1 MNARPIG
8 IRIPAAGLKHVRAAT
23 GAVVLATTALALVH
37 VASSQEKRPFWLD
50 GDNIPPFYEKRA
62 AGQNIAP
69 AFEGWE
75 QNPDGTFNM
84 VFGYFNRNWEEQ
96 PDVPIGPDNNVESGG
111 PDQGQPTHFFP
122 RRNKL
127 VFRVRVPKD
136 FGDKELVWTLTV
148 NGKTERGYATL
159 KPDYIIEKRIL
170 QTIAAVTLRGV
181 RDDAVVLANMP
192 PVVQLEGDS
201 RRTVKVGEPLRL
213 NALETDAGIYNPLP
227 LSKGRKLSDNTAM
240 GQ

>member
-1 MNARPIG
+1 MRVSMVTRIRARG
-8 IRIPAAGLKHVRAAT
+8 LKYLWAPAAVFMMTLTFVELNAA
-23 GAVVLATTALALVH
+23 GN
-37 VASSQEKRPFWLD
+37 QQP
-50 GDNIPPFYEKRA
+50 PPFFEMRTT
-62 AGQNIAP
+62 GQNIAP
-69 AFEGWE
+69 SFEGWE

-96 PDVPIGPDNNVESGG
+96 PDVPIGPDNNVEPGG

-148 NGKTERGYATL
+148 NGKTERAYATL
-159 KPDYIIEKRIL
+159 KTNYIIEKRIL

-181 RDDAVVLANMP
+181 RDDAV
-192 PVVQLEGDS
+192 
-201 RRTVKVGEPLRL
+201 
-213 NALETDAGIYNPLP
+213 
-227 LSKGRKLSDNTAM
+227 
-240 GQ
+240 